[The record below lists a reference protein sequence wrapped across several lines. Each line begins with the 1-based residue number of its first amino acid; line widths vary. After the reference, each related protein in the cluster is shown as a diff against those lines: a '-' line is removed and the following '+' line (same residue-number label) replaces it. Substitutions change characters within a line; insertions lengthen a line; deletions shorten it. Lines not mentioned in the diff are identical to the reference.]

1 MMATLRH
8 RGLNPVPAHVGYDG
22 SGNATRL
29 KTIFLSRSNNFWWS
43 IVLPAFKTS
52 RRRPYVVSFPMEAL
66 GGFGVGDLGH

>member
-29 KTIFLSRSNNFWWS
+29 KTIFLSRSNILWRS
-43 IVLPAFKTS
+43 IVLLAFKDGTLPL
-52 RRRPYVVSFPMEAL
+52 RRFGSIGDSL
-66 GGFGVGDLGH
+66 GGFGIGDFKH